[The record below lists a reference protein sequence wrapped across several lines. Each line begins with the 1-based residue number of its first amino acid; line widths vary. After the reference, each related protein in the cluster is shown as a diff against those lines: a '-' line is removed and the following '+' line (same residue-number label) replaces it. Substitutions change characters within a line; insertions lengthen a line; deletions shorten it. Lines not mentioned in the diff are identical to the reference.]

1 MGRPRLTAACFR
13 LLHFLAWILHGVAK
27 RTISHHKPRRYH
39 NAVLR
44 RYLGTLGGSIIN
56 VSGWEDRDK
65 EGGFYRDYFG
75 PHDRYVI
82 SNIHGDRGMPPEI
95 PEGVE
100 SVFLD
105 LEEPLPEELA
115 GAFDVV
121 YSHTVLEH
129 VFHTDTALENLAT
142 LSRDVVVTVV
152 PWSQGVHYTDSFG
165 DYVRLSPLK
174 LKRFFE
180 ERGFT
185 VLLATAND
193 QGFFNVYVTVIVSR
207 HPELHPAFADAPVRF
222 DIQLQPGPGGRYG
235 ASGRNNAGD

>member
-1 MGRPRLTAACFR
+1 MNSPVFR
-13 LLHFLAWILHGVAK
+13 LVHFLSWLLHGLAK
-27 RTISHHKPRRYH
+27 RTIAEHKPRRFH

-44 RYLGTLGGSIIN
+44 RHLASLGGSIIN

-82 SNIHGDRGMPPEI
+82 SNINGDRGMPPEI

-105 LEEPLPEELA
+105 LEEPLPEDLKGE
-115 GAFDVV
+115 FDVV
-121 YSHTVLEH
+121 VSHTVLEL
-129 VFHTDTALENLAT
+129 VFRTDVALENLAA

-152 PWSQGVHYTDSFG
+152 PWSQSVHYTDSFG

-185 VLLATAND
+185 VLLSTAND
-193 QGFFNVYVTVIVSR
+193 QAFFNVYVTVIASR
-207 HPELHPAFADAPVRF
+207 HPERHADAFRDAPLSYDVQIHPGRF
-222 DIQLQPGPGGRYG
+222 GSYG
-235 ASGRNNAGD
+235 ASGLNSAGD